1 MVIPP
6 LLHPRHTF
14 GGRDLDLRTGVVL
27 MAIINRTPDSFF
39 DRGRT
44 FELDAAVHAGITAAE
59 QGAEIIDIGGVPFAP
74 GDPLPARAEADR
86 VVPVVRE
93 IARTTPVSISVDTF
107 HASVADESLAAG
119 ARIINDT
126 TGCSDPDMARVV
138 AGHDA
143 YLVITH
149 SLAAP
154 RTPLAKPQYDDPVAE
169 VREFLAERVKR
180 ALAAGVRPERIII
193 DPGFDLNKNT
203 LHSLELL
210 RRLGEIADL
219 GYPLLSAPSNKD
231 FIGESVGASRQNRGA
246 GSITSAVASV
256 YGGARIVRMHD
267 VPASRQALDML
278 SRIQGWEAPV
288 TLHHN
293 MSDEN
298 FPPDIFEP
306 TTP

>member
-14 GGRDLDLRTGVVL
+14 GGRDFDLRTSVVL

-44 FELDAAVHAGITAAE
+44 LELDAAVHAGITAAE
-59 QGAEIIDIGGVPFAP
+59 HGAEIIDIGGVPFAP
-74 GDPLPARAEADR
+74 GDPLPAREEADR

-93 IARTTPVSISVDTF
+93 IARTTRVSISVDTF
-107 HASVADESLAAG
+107 HASVADDALGSG
-119 ARIINDT
+119 ACIINDT

-138 AGHDA
+138 AEHDA

-154 RTPLAKPQYDDPVAE
+154 RTTLAKPQYDDPVAE
-169 VREFLAERVKR
+169 VRDFLTERVER
-180 ALAAGVRPERIII
+180 ALAAGVRVERIII

-210 RRLGEIADL
+210 RRLDEIADL

-231 FIGESVGASRQNRGA
+231 FIGESVGAPRQNRGA

-267 VPASRQALDML
+267 VKASRQALDML
-278 SRIQGWEAPV
+278 SRIHGWEAPV

-293 MSDEN
+293 MGDEN
-298 FPPDIFEP
+298 FPPDIFDP
-306 TTP
+306 AIQ